1 MSLRDNAEA
10 VAVEEDVS
18 DQRTSFIENDPVI
31 QKLFEDAIEVLR
43 LVGADENG
51 IKTITLIV
59 EYLVPKHRLE
69 F

>member
-10 VAVEEDVS
+10 IAVEEDVS
-18 DQRTSFIENDPVI
+18 DQRISFIENDPVI

-59 EYLVPKHRLE
+59 E
-69 F
+69 